1 METADLRSFSEL
13 LLGVSVAQ
21 SQETFYLPFH
31 FQTPIIVFPT
41 NPTRNVTVFV
51 EQGLSSN

>member
-1 METADLRSFSEL
+1 MQTASRCSFAEL

-21 SQETFYLPFH
+21 SQEAFYLPFH

-41 NPTRNVTVFV
+41 KAL
-51 EQGLSSN
+51 EM